1 MGETFK
7 GNCGPSTSPSASV
20 CCACLPSYRTRPCWA
35 RARGECV
42 ILTPPASQPAPRQV
56 WPKTRLMFEPEIEP
70 FTVHFPAARP
80 SVRPAIISFV
90 LFVPLLLPALLRSRL
105 ALGPSYILLLL
116 LLCPFPHSA
125 ENKLL
130 KRERTKWARAMEWT
144 VSAALHWPGTRSGRL
159 RRGVPSAGFGCHASG
174 PSDPSPVRSIESQP
188 D

>member
-20 CCACLPSYRTRPCWA
+20 CCACLPSYRTHVGPALAANASFSLRQ
-35 RARGECV
+35 
-42 ILTPPASQPAPRQV
+42 PASQPAPRQV
-56 WPKTRLMFEPEIEP
+56 WPKTRLMFAPEIEP

-90 LFVPLLLPALLRSRL
+90 LFVPLLLPALLRSTL
-105 ALGPSYILLLL
+105 ALGPSYILLL

-144 VSAALHWPGTRSGRL
+144 VSAALHWPGTRSGGS
-159 RRGVPSAGFGCHASG
+159 GVPSAGFGCHASG

>member
-20 CCACLPSYRTRPCWA
+20 CCACLPSYRTHVGPALAANASFSLRQ
-35 RARGECV
+35 
-42 ILTPPASQPAPRQV
+42 PASQPPRQV

-90 LFVPLLLPALLRSRL
+90 LFVPLLLPALLRSTL
-105 ALGPSYILLLL
+105 ALGPSYILLL

-144 VSAALHWPGTRSGRL
+144 VSAAPHFIGRAL
-159 RRGVPSAGFGCHASG
+159 DRAGSGVPSAGFGCHASG

>member
-1 MGETFK
+1 MWAK
-7 GNCGPSTSPSASV
+7 RSKAIAVRPPLRPRPSAAHV
-20 CCACLPSYRTRPCWA
+20 CLPTEPMLGPRSRRMRHSHSA
-35 RARGECV
+35 SQ
-42 ILTPPASQPAPRQV
+42 PASQPTPRQV

-70 FTVHFPAARP
+70 FTVPFPAARP

-90 LFVPLLLPALLRSRL
+90 LFVPLLLPALLRSTL
-105 ALGPSYILLLL
+105 ALGPSYILLL

-144 VSAALHWPGTRSGRL
+144 VSAALHWPGTRSGGS
-159 RRGVPSAGFGCHASG
+159 GVPSAGFGCHASG

>member
-1 MGETFK
+1 MWAK
-7 GNCGPSTSPSASV
+7 RSKAIAVRPPLRLLRMSAF
-20 CCACLPSYRTRPCWA
+20 LPNPCWA

-56 WPKTRLMFEPEIEP
+56 WPKTRLMFAPEIEP
-70 FTVHFPAARP
+70 FTVPFPPRVR
-80 SVRPAIISFV
+80 VRPAIISFV

-116 LLCPFPHSA
+116 LLLCPFPHSA

-144 VSAALHWPGTRSGRL
+144 VSAAPHFIGRAL
-159 RRGVPSAGFGCHASG
+159 DRAGSGVPSAGFGCHASG